1 MADGEAGY
9 ERVEFDNEGYLKAG
23 GLKIGDGKTA
33 WNDLPYLTKF
43 IITYPNKDLFPKA
56 GRDYFVDRECLYRAQ
71 DTNEI
76 YYYDYRIRDYDKV
89 ILDSDIDIVRN
100 DITSILETIEELQK
114 EDAIFSNTIKAL
126 LNQSNELSN

>member
-9 ERVEFDNEGYLKAG
+9 ERVEFDDNGYLRAG

-43 IITYPNKDLFPKA
+43 IITYPSKDLFPQA
-56 GRDYFVDRECLYRAQ
+56 GREYFVDREYLYRAQ

-76 YYYDYRIRDYDKV
+76 YYYDYKARNYDKI
-89 ILDSDIDIVRN
+89 ILDSDIDVVRN
-100 DITSILETIEELQK
+100 NITSILELIEELQK
-114 EDAIFSNTIKAL
+114 EDAIFFDALEDLSNKD
-126 LNQSNELSN
+126 NELSD

>member
-9 ERVEFDNEGYLKAG
+9 ERVEFDDNGYLRAG

-43 IITYPNKDLFPKA
+43 IITYPSKDLFPKA
-56 GRDYFVDRECLYRAQ
+56 GREYFVDREYLYRAQ

-76 YYYDYRIRDYDKV
+76 YYYDYITKKYDKV
-89 ILDSDIDIVRN
+89 ILDSDIDVVRN
-100 DITSILETIEELQK
+100 NITSILELIEELQK
-114 EDAIFSNTIKAL
+114 EDAIFFDALKDLSNKD
-126 LNQSNELSN
+126 NELSD